1 MKIAVPKEIKNN
13 ENRVGLTPA
22 GARQLV
28 QDGHEVFV
36 QKNAGM
42 GIGITDEEYIKAGA
56 KILPTLEECF
66 ATGEMIIKVKEPQ
79 PNEIALLK
87 PHHILYTYLHL
98 AADKPQTEGLMK
110 SGATCIAYE
119 TIQLED
125 GSLPLLV
132 PMSEV
137 AGRMSVQVGA
147 TYLQLDK
154 GGKGILLGGVPG
166 VRRAK
171 VTIIGCGIAG
181 TNAAQM
187 AVGMGADVTL
197 VDLST
202 KRLAEL
208 DHLFEN
214 KVHTIFS
221 NSQNIEESVINSD
234 LVIGA
239 VLVPGA
245 KAPKLV
251 TRDMISKMGK
261 GSVVVDIAV
270 DQGGCIETCKAT
282 THENPTFVVDGVV
295 HYCVANMPGAVAR
308 TSTFALTNVTLKY
321 ARMLAR
327 DGVDRSIMKDKP
339 LRLGVNIYK
348 GKLVYEQVARDLD
361 LPYTPLALDKYCKT
375 HKKGRIPCGPFLLPT
390 PC

>member
-13 ENRVGLTPA
+13 ENRVGLTPS
-22 GARQLV
+22 GVRQLV
-28 QDGHEVFV
+28 QDGHELFV
-36 QKNAGM
+36 QHNAGM
-42 GIGITDEEYIKAGA
+42 GIGISDEEYIKAGA
-56 KILPTLEECF
+56 KIVDTLEDAF
-66 ATGEMIIKVKEPQ
+66 AAGEMIIKVKEPQ
-79 PNEIALLK
+79 ANEIALLK

-147 TYLQLDK
+147 AALQLNN

-166 VRRAK
+166 VKRAK

-197 VDLST
+197 IDLST

-208 DHLFEN
+208 DQLFEN
-214 KVHTIFS
+214 KVNTIFS
-221 NSQNIEESVINSD
+221 NSQNIEEAVLQSD

-251 TRDMISKMGK
+251 TRDMISKMQK

-321 ARMLAR
+321 ARMIAR
-327 DGVDRSIMKDKP
+327 DGVDRAIMKDKP

-348 GKLVYEQVARDLD
+348 GKLVYEAVAQDLD
-361 LPYTPLALDKYCKT
+361 LPYTPLQLDKY
-375 HKKGRIPCGPFLLPT
+375 L
-390 PC
+390 

>member
-13 ENRVGLTPA
+13 ENRVGLVPS

-36 QKNAGM
+36 QHNAGM

-56 KILPTLEECF
+56 KIVPTLEDAF
-66 ATGEMIIKVKEPQ
+66 AIGEMIIKVKEPQ

-125 GSLPLLV
+125 NSLPLLV

-147 TYLQLDK
+147 SYLQLDK

-197 VDLST
+197 IDLST

-208 DHLFEN
+208 DQLFEN

-221 NSQNIEESVINSD
+221 NSQNIEECVVNSD

-251 TRDMISKMGK
+251 TRDMIAKMQK

-282 THENPTFVVDGVV
+282 THENPTFIVDGVV

-321 ARMLAR
+321 ARMIAR
-327 DGVDRSIMKDKP
+327 DGVDRAIMKDKP

-348 GKLVYEQVARDLD
+348 GKLVYEQVAVDLN
-361 LPYTPLALDKYCKT
+361 LPFTPLQLDKY
-375 HKKGRIPCGPFLLPT
+375 L
-390 PC
+390 

>member
-13 ENRVGLTPA
+13 ENRVGLVPS
-22 GARQLV
+22 GVRQLV
-28 QDGHEVFV
+28 QDGHELFV
-36 QKNAGM
+36 QKNAGI

-56 KILPTLEECF
+56 KIVNTLEEAF
-66 ATGEMIIKVKEPQ
+66 AAGEMIIKVKEPQ

-110 SGATCIAYE
+110 SGATCVAYE
-119 TIQLED
+119 TIQLD
-125 GSLPLLV
+125 DSSLPLLV

-147 TYLQLDK
+147 SYLQLDK

-197 VDLST
+197 IDLST

-251 TRDMISKMGK
+251 TREMISKMQK

-282 THENPTFVVDGVV
+282 THENPTFIVDGVV

-321 ARMLAR
+321 ARMIAR
-327 DGVDRSIMKDKP
+327 DGIDRAIMKDKP

-348 GKLVYEQVARDLD
+348 GKLVYEQVALD
-361 LPYTPLALDKYCKT
+361 LELPFTPLALDKY
-375 HKKGRIPCGPFLLPT
+375 L
-390 PC
+390 

>member
-13 ENRVGLTPA
+13 ENRVGLVPS
-22 GARQLV
+22 GAKQLV
-28 QDGHEVFV
+28 LDGHEVYV
-36 QKNAGM
+36 QHNAGM
-42 GIGITDEEYIKAGA
+42 GIGISDEEYIKAGA
-56 KILPTLEECF
+56 KIVNTLEDAF
-66 ATGEMIIKVKEPQ
+66 AIGEMIIKVKEPQ

-110 SGATCIAYE
+110 SGATCVAYE

-125 GSLPLLV
+125 NSLPLLV

-187 AVGMGADVTL
+187 AVGLGADVTL
-197 VDLST
+197 IDLST

-208 DHLFEN
+208 DQLFEN
-214 KVHTIFS
+214 KAHTIYS
-221 NSQNIEESVINSD
+221 NAANIEECVIASD

-251 TRDMISKMGK
+251 TREMISKMQK

-270 DQGGCIETCKAT
+270 DQGGCIETCKPT

-321 ARMLAR
+321 ARMIAR
-327 DGVDRSIMKDKP
+327 DGIDRAIMRDKP

-348 GKLVYEQVARDLD
+348 GKLVYEQVALDLD
-361 LPYTPLALDKYCKT
+361 LPFTPLALDKY
-375 HKKGRIPCGPFLLPT
+375 L
-390 PC
+390 

>member
-42 GIGITDEEYIKAGA
+42 GIGITDEEYVKAGA
-56 KILPTLEECF
+56 KILPTLEDCF

-187 AVGMGADVTL
+187 AVGLGADVTL
-197 VDLST
+197 IDLST

-208 DHLFEN
+208 DQLFEN

-361 LPYTPLALDKYCKT
+361 LPYTPLALDKY
-375 HKKGRIPCGPFLLPT
+375 L
-390 PC
+390 

>member
-13 ENRVGLTPA
+13 ENRVGLVP
-22 GARQLV
+22 GGVRQLV
-28 QDGHEVFV
+28 QDGHEVYV
-36 QKNAGM
+36 QNNAGM
-42 GIGITDEEYIKAGA
+42 GIGISNDEYIKAGA
-56 KILPTLEECF
+56 KIVESMEE
-66 ATGEMIIKVKEPQ
+66 AYAVGEMIIKVKEPQ
-79 PNEIALLK
+79 PVEIALLK

-125 GSLPLLV
+125 NSLPLLV

-197 VDLST
+197 IDLST
-202 KRLAEL
+202 KRLAEM
-208 DHLFEN
+208 DQLFEN
-214 KVHTIFS
+214 KVNTIFS
-221 NSQNIEESVINSD
+221 NSSNIEDCVINSD

-251 TRDMISKMGK
+251 TRDMISKMQK

-270 DQGGCIETCKAT
+270 DQGGCIDSCKPT
-282 THENPTFVVDGVV
+282 THENPTFVVDGVT

-321 ARMLAR
+321 ARMIAK
-327 DGVDRSIMKDKP
+327 DGVDRAIMKDKP

-348 GKLVYEQVARDLD
+348 GKLVYEQVAKDLD
-361 LPYTPLALDKYCKT
+361 LPFTPLSLDKY
-375 HKKGRIPCGPFLLPT
+375 L
-390 PC
+390 

>member
-13 ENRVGLTPA
+13 ENRVGLTPS
-22 GARQLV
+22 GVRQLV
-28 QDGHEVFV
+28 QDGNEVFV
-36 QKNAGM
+36 QHNAGM
-42 GIGITDEEYIKAGA
+42 GIGIPDEDYIKAGA
-56 KILPTLEECF
+56 KIVPTLED
-66 ATGEMIIKVKEPQ
+66 AYQAGEMIIKVKEPQ
-79 PNEIALLK
+79 PNEIALLTPK
-87 PHHILYTYLHL
+87 HILYTYLHL

-119 TIQLED
+119 TIQLDD

-187 AVGMGADVTL
+187 AVGLGADVTL
-197 VDLST
+197 IDLST

-208 DHLFEN
+208 DQLFEN
-214 KVHTIFS
+214 KVNTIFS
-221 NSQNIEESVINSD
+221 NSQNIEDAVIASD

-251 TRDMISKMGK
+251 TREMISKMQK

-270 DQGGCIETCKAT
+270 DQGGCIETCKPT
-282 THENPTFVVDGVV
+282 THENPTFIVDGVI

-327 DGVDRSIMKDKP
+327 EGVDKAIMKDKA

-348 GKLVYEQVARDLD
+348 GKLVYEQVARDLE
-361 LPYTPLALDKYCKT
+361 LPFTPLSLEKY
-375 HKKGRIPCGPFLLPT
+375 L
-390 PC
+390 

>member
-13 ENRVGLTPA
+13 ENRVGMVPS
-22 GARQLV
+22 GVRQLV
-28 QDGHEVFV
+28 QDGHEVYV
-36 QKNAGM
+36 QHNAGM

-56 KILPTLEECF
+56 KIVPTLEDAF
-66 ATGEMIIKVKEPQ
+66 AMGEMIIKVKEPQ
-79 PNEIALLK
+79 ANEIALLK

-125 GSLPLLV
+125 NSLPLLV

-147 TYLQLDK
+147 SYLQLDK

-197 VDLST
+197 IDLST

-208 DHLFEN
+208 DQLFEN
-214 KVHTIFS
+214 KVNTIFS
-221 NSQNIEESVINSD
+221 NSQNIEDAVVASD

-282 THENPTFVVDGVV
+282 THENPTFIVDGVV

-327 DGVDRSIMKDKP
+327 DGVDRAIMKDKP

-348 GKLVYEQVARDLD
+348 GKLVYEQVATDLD
-361 LPYTPLALDKYCKT
+361 LPYTPLQLDKY
-375 HKKGRIPCGPFLLPT
+375 L
-390 PC
+390 